1 MIKLIVAIKRRKGM
15 SPQNFQAYWKTS
27 HGTKVR
33 AAQCSARYVRRYVQ
47 CHTLLSDYENNNQ
60 PAFDGTAE
68 LWFDSVADKEA
79 FYADPE
85 YLRTIAPDETEFADM
100 TETQF
105 FQTEEYVVM

>member
-1 MIKLIVAIKRRKGM
+1 MIKLIVAIKRRQGM
-15 SPQNFQAYWKTS
+15 TPEDFQAYWKTS

-33 AAQCSARYVRRYVQ
+33 ASSCGQKYIRRYVQ
-47 CHTLLSDYENNNQ
+47 CHTLLADYASGAQ

-85 YLRTIAPDETEFADM
+85 YLETIAPDETEFADM
-100 TETQF
+100 TRTVF
-105 FQTEEYVVM
+105 FQTQEFPVM